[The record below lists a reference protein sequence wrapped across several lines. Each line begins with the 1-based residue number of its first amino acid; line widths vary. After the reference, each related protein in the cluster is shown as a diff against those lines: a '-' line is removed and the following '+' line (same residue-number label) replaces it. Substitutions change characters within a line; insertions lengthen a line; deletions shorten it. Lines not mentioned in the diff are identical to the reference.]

1 MQVQCRENR
10 AEVTDDQLASEGAG
24 ITSCTGSSW
33 VVERRQ
39 RRERRD
45 APMDRKP
52 PSLPMLRMLLLL
64 PMLRIDA
71 KLPTLSNDAALATD
85 STLHALS
92 TLQRLRWLSDR

>member
-1 MQVQCRENR
+1 M
-10 AEVTDDQLASEGAG
+10 ADDQLASEVAG
-24 ITSCTGSSW
+24 LTSLTGSSCW
-33 VVERRQ
+33 VAERRQ

-45 APMDRKP
+45 APIDRKP